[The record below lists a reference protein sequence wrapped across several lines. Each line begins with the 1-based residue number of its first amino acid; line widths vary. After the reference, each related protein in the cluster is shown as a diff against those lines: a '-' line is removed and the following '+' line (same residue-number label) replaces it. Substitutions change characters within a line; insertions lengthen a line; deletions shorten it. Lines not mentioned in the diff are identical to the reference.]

1 MTTQK
6 QKNLKTSSSAKASE
20 DKQLS
25 LAKSAHGTSNP
36 QTMEELL
43 ASTNYQF
50 KGLKRGQTVTG
61 VIKSIAPKTVL
72 IDVGGK
78 TEGIIAEREFE
89 SARDFIKNLKVGD
102 ELSLQVLNPE
112 SESGQALL
120 SLRKT
125 AFSTAWK
132 QLAEIRENGDEI
144 EVLVSSVGRN
154 GLMIQA
160 YGLNGFI
167 PNSQIGSQYMGKLNE
182 LVGKKIKVKPV
193 EVDEMSEKLL
203 FSERA
208 VSEKEKIAEIEAALE
223 SVKIDEE
230 HDGKISGVT
239 PFGVFVQITLG
250 KTPVEGLVHISEIAW
265 EKVDDPNILLKVGDE
280 VKVKVIGVDKEAGR
294 LALSL
299 KQLTTDP
306 WIEQAKKYTPDK
318 HVKGKVLKLT
328 AFGAFVELEPN
339 LTGLLHISKI
349 PAEKKIDV
357 GDTVSCFV
365 EAVEID
371 KRRISLGLVLTE
383 KPVGYK

>member
-1 MTTQK
+1 MTQK
-6 QKNLKTSSSAKASE
+6 KVSKVEEVPKVSKVNSPKN
-20 DKQLS
+20 
-25 LAKSAHGTSNP
+25 NP

-43 ASTNYQF
+43 VSTGYQF
-50 KGLKRGQTVTG
+50 KGFKRGQTVEG
-61 VIKSIAPKTVL
+61 VVASIAAKTVL

-89 SARDFIKNLKVGD
+89 TARDFIKNLKVGD
-102 ELSLQVLNPE
+102 KLSLQVINPE
-112 SESGQALL
+112 SEAGQVLL

-132 QLAEIRENGDEI
+132 QLAQILENGDEV

-167 PNSQIGSQYMGKLNE
+167 PNSQIGSHYLGKLNE

-223 SVKIDEE
+223 LVKIDEE
-230 HDGKISGVT
+230 YDGKISGVT
-239 PFGVFVQITLG
+239 PFGVFVQINLG

-265 EKVDDPNILLKVGDE
+265 EKIDDPNILLKVGDE

-306 WIEQAKKYTPDK
+306 WVEQAKKYTPDT
-318 HVKGKVLKLT
+318 HIKGKVLKLT

-339 LTGLLHISKI
+339 LTGLIHISKI

-365 EAVEID
+365 EAVETD